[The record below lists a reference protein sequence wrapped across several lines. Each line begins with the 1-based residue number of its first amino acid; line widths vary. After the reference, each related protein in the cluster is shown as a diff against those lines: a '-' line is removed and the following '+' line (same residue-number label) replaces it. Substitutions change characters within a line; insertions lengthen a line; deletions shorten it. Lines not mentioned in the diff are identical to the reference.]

1 MPVFKD
7 GEAQIVKRFEDPDFW
22 IRHDLWVETE
32 SDLDKDDRPD
42 RVHVAVT
49 RPRQTDTEGLKLP
62 VVYVT
67 SPYFAGTAPDAQD
80 TMWSPR
86 QELGE
91 EPPKRTKSNQIER
104 KGERLLSQRVMQ
116 KLGCLADI
124 SWCIPLRRGRGFHK
138 DALQL
143 GE

>member
-32 SDLDKDDRPD
+32 SDLDKDGRPD

-49 RPRQTDTEGLKLP
+49 RPRQTDTEDLKLP

-67 SPYFAGTAPDAQD
+67 SPYFAGTAPDAHHVRN
-80 TMWSPR
+80 WVKNR
-86 QELGE
+86 QKG
-91 EPPKRTKSNQIER
+91 R
-104 KGERLLSQRVMQ
+104 KVIR
-116 KLGCLADI
+116 
-124 SWCIPLRRGRGFHK
+124 
-138 DALQL
+138 
-143 GE
+143 

>member
-1 MPVFKD
+1 MIEIRRRLCVLKFTFFSSLAGTLVHADSGRPEKAVPVFKD

-32 SDLDKDDRPD
+32 SDVDEDGRPD

-49 RPRQTDTEGLKLP
+49 RPRQTDTEDLKLP
-62 VVYVT
+62 VIYVT
-67 SPYFAGTAPDAQD
+67 SPYFAGTAPDAKD

-91 EPPKRTKSNQIER
+91 EPPKRT
-104 KGERLLSQRVMQ
+104 
-116 KLGCLADI
+116 
-124 SWCIPLRRGRGFHK
+124 
-138 DALQL
+138 
-143 GE
+143 